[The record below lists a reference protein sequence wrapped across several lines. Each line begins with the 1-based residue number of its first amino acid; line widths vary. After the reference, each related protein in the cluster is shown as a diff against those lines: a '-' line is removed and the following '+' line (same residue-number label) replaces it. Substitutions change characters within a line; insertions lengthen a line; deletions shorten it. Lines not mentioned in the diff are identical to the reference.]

1 LKREEGESIGWKW
14 PMERMCGANVHVSEV
29 RTPRRRVS
37 MSEGKRKEV
46 VSPNSDPLIRH
57 CPG

>member
-1 LKREEGESIGWKW
+1 MEIKW
-14 PMERMCGANVHVSEV
+14 GAKVHVSKV

-46 VSPNSDPLIRH
+46 VSPDSDPLIRH
-57 CPG
+57 RPG